1 MNALFRLI
9 RPKQWIKNFF
19 VFLPLFFGGNLLDG
33 RSLLAS
39 VITFVAFCFA
49 ASSIYCFNDLVDV
62 EADRRHPVKCKRPIA
77 AGLISKRQAY
87 TLMVLL
93 FILSMATISI
103 FLFTGGASAPFSY
116 QEGLGVGAVILF
128 YWLLNLAY
136 CAELK
141 DHAIIDVCIVAFGF
155 VLRILAGG
163 LATDTVLSQWIVL
176 MTFLL
181 TLFLSFAKR
190 RDDVLRMQQTGE
202 APRRNTSRYNL
213 TFINQAIT
221 ITGSVTLVCYIMYS
235 VSPEVSAHFHTRHL
249 YLTSIF
255 VLVGLLRYIQ
265 IAVVDEKSGD
275 PTKVI
280 LRDRPTQLIVLGW
293 LLSFLVIIY
302 L

>member
-1 MNALFRLI
+1 MSAILRLI
-9 RPKQWIKNFF
+9 RPKQWIKNMF
-19 VFLPLFFGGNLLDG
+19 VFLPLFFGGNLLDIP
-33 RSLLAS
+33 SLIAAI
-39 VITFVAFCFA
+39 ITFVAFCFA

-62 EADRRHPVKCKRPIA
+62 EADRHHPVKCKRPIA
-77 AGLISKRQAY
+77 SGLISVRQAY
-87 TLMVLL
+87 GLMALMFLLAMLSASLSLWWGDGRVIVVVL
-93 FILSMATISI
+93 A
-103 FLFTGGASAPFSY
+103 
-116 QEGLGVGAVILF
+116 

-163 LATDTVLSQWIVL
+163 LATATMLSHWIVL

-190 RDDVLRMQQTGE
+190 RDDVLRMQHTGE

-235 VSPEVSAHFHTRHL
+235 VSPEVCAHFQTNYL